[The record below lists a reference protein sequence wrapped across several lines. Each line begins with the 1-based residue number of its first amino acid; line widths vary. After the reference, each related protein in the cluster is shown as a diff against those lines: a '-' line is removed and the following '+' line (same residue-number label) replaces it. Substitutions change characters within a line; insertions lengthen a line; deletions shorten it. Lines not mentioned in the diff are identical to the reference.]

1 MKKRTALTLTA
12 LLLTGTTTAAPG
24 VWKGT
29 ITMYAQ
35 HYTPNQ
41 KDAKRPLRAFQTI
54 ADEYQR
60 LHPGITIQ
68 FVTED
73 VPDTNAAIR
82 AKAAAGELWDVYW
95 AQYSSLNGALPKG
108 VATDLTPYLAQPNPY
123 IPGNKVWRDAM
134 NKQALAETRAPGGA
148 NYQLNGDYVAFTF
161 FYNQDLFKKAGITKA
176 PSSWAE
182 LLDASKKLKAAGIG
196 VMSAVPSFPWW
207 ERHFLSD
214 FYAKDY
220 AKLTTYDGEP
230 GQSPLDEAIAIQKGL
245 LSPKDPRFM
254 AWWPVFKQFT
264 NYWNKD
270 YLTQNPDKNFDA
282 FQDFVAGKTAL
293 IYEGSYKPGE
303 MRDAG
308 VKFGI
313 GAFNFPVLDRTVSP
327 YASGTNTANAVGGL
341 GAAFQYAMS
350 TPQANKSL
358 TSAKQQ
364 AVVDWMRFFGT
375 PKNLQ
380 SVVSEDGSFVPTW
393 PGTHAVLDFNAKALD
408 SQIQLPRRSLGVGN
422 AAPNLG
428 WGDMQRILGLYLSDN
443 LTLDQATTQA
453 QAVLD
458 RAAKD
463 YATKNKV
470 DYSKYK

>member
-1 MKKRTALTLTA
+1 MRRTLAITG
-12 LLLTGTTTAAPG
+12 LLLGSAAVAAPG
-24 VWKGT
+24 SWQGT

-35 HYTPNQ
+35 HYAPNQ
-41 KDAKRPLRAFQTI
+41 KDAKKPLKAFQAI
-54 ADEYQR
+54 ADEYQKQN
-60 LHPGITIQ
+60 PGIKIQ

-95 AQYSSLNGALPKG
+95 AQYSSLNGSLPKG
-108 VATDLTPYLAQPNPY
+108 VALNLRPYLTQPNPY
-123 IPGNKVWRDAM
+123 IPGNKAWQDAM
-134 NKQALAETRAPGGA
+134 NKQVLAEIRAPGGA
-148 NYQLNGDYVAFTF
+148 NYQLNGDYVAFSF
-161 FYNQDLFKKAGITKA
+161 FYNQDLFKKAGIAKP

-182 LLDASKKLKAAGIG
+182 LLDVSKKLKAAGIG

-220 AKLTTYDGEP
+220 ARLTAYDGEP
-230 GQSPLDEAIAIQKGL
+230 GQSALDEAIGIQKGI
-245 LSPKDPRFM
+245 LSPRDPRFM

-264 NYWNKD
+264 DSWNKD
-270 YLTQNPDKNFDA
+270 YLTQDPDKNFDA

-313 GAFNFPVLDRTVSP
+313 GAFNFPVLDKSVSP
-327 YASGTNTANAVGGL
+327 LASGTNTANAVGGL
-341 GAAFQYAMS
+341 GAAFQYAVS
-350 TPQANKSL
+350 TREANKSM
-358 TSAKQQ
+358 TPAKQA
-364 AVVDWMRFFGT
+364 AVLDWMRFFGT

-380 SVVSEDGSFVPTW
+380 RVVSEDGSFVPTW
-393 PGTHAVLDFNAKALD
+393 PGTHATLDFNAKSLD
-408 SQIQLPRRSLGVGN
+408 SQINLPRRSLGVGN

-428 WGDMQRILGLYLSDN
+428 WGDMQRIFGLYLSGN
-443 LTLDQATTQA
+443 LTLEQAKGQA
-453 QAVLD
+453 QTVLD
-458 RAAKD
+458 RAAQD
-463 YATKNKV
+463 YAVKNKV